1 MRAILMTQLTIGL
14 GLGVLLGACE
24 IPRVSPE
31 HGLPP
36 LVTISGK
43 AEIPDDY
50 LVMSGVLPAPRGFR
64 TSLSTIEGA
73 LLANGTIVSETG
85 EFTISVPQSSLKEG
99 PAVYEVTLRN
109 GQGAAVYSAPAQV
122 HSQGS
127 LAPVT
132 ISATSTA
139 VWLGAKAAVQMGKPI
154 QGWDFAAISRDASV
168 LSLANRIAR
177 DTAERSNDEP
187 GRTLLSTVPLPAEVQ
202 SGVLEVM
209 AAAER
214 LSR

>member
-1 MRAILMTQLTIGL
+1 MRAILLTPLMI

-36 LVTISGK
+36 LLTISGK

-50 LVMSGVLPAPRGFR
+50 LVMAGVLPAPRGFR
-64 TSLSTIEGA
+64 TSLSTLEGA

-85 EFTISVPQSSLKEG
+85 EFTISVPQTSLKAG
-99 PAVYEVTLRN
+99 LAVYEVTLRN

-127 LAPVT
+127 LAPVS
-132 ISATSTA
+132 INAASTA
-139 VWLGAKAAVQMGKPI
+139 VLLGAKAAVQMGKPI
-154 QGWDFAAISRDASV
+154 QGWDFTAISKEASV
-168 LSLANRIAR
+168 ISLAHRIAR
-177 DTAERSNDEP
+177 DTAERSNNEP
-187 GRTLLSTVPLPAEVQ
+187 GRTLLSTYPLPAEFQ
-202 SGVLEVM
+202 SGALEVM
-209 AAAER
+209 ATAER